1 MTASRQYMIPLIR
14 MSEMYLIAVE
24 CCKLGEASV
33 YLNTFRNARNCNS
46 LALTEDNRINILAN
60 EYKKEMLGEGQLFF
74 FYKRQEMVNIPDG
87 NQATGTKNVELTK
100 YVVPLPESETDQR
113 ISSTDIS
120 NE

>member
-1 MTASRQYMIPLIR
+1 MNKTI
-14 MSEMYLIAVE
+14 
-24 CCKLGEASV
+24 LG
-33 YLNTFRNARNCNS
+33 NS
-46 LALTEDNRINILAN
+46 LEYLKTLEDESIDLILTDPPYNTTDCKWDKQPIKWN

>member
-1 MTASRQYMIPLIR
+1 
-14 MSEMYLIAVE
+14 MYLIAVE

-74 FYKRQEMVNIPDG
+74 FYKR
-87 NQATGTKNVELTK
+87 
-100 YVVPLPESETDQR
+100 
-113 ISSTDIS
+113 
-120 NE
+120 